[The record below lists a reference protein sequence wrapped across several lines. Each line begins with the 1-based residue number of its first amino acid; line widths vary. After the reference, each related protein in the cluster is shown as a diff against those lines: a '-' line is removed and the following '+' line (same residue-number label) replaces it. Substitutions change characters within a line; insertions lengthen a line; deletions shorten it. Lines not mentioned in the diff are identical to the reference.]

1 MKRTWSTILALL
13 LLGILA
19 LTGCGKDEKDEI
31 LGTWNATKVKV
42 EDTEVEMDAFLEE
55 LGEPTMRMKL
65 TFSEDGT
72 AKCNIMGDKTD
83 GVWEVNEDGTYTL
96 TDEHGEMS
104 VSIKGEELILDYAE
118 IQFIFEK
125 AQ

>member
-1 MKRTWSTILALL
+1 MKRTLSTVLALL
-13 LLGILA
+13 LCILA
-19 LTGCGKDEKDEI
+19 LAGCGKDEKEKI

-42 EDTEVEMDAFLEE
+42 EDTEVEMSAFLEE
-55 LGEPTMRMKL
+55 LGDPSMRMKL

-83 GVWEVNEDGTYTL
+83 GIWEVNEDGTYTL
-96 TDEHGEMS
+96 SDENGEMQ
-104 VSIKGEELILDYAE
+104 VSIEDQELILDYAE
-118 IQFIFEK
+118 IQFVFEK

>member
-1 MKRTWSTILALL
+1 MKRTWAMILALL
-13 LLGILA
+13 LLGMLA
-19 LTGCGKDEKDEI
+19 LMGCGKDEKDEI

-42 EDTEVEMDAFLEE
+42 EDNEVEMDAFLEQ

-72 AKCNIMGDKTD
+72 AKCNIMGEKTD
-83 GVWEVNEDGTYTL
+83 GVWEVNKDGTYTL
-96 TDEHGEMS
+96 TDENDEMT
-104 VSIKGEELILDYAE
+104 VSIDGEELILDYAE
-118 IQFIFEK
+118 IQFVFEK